1 MDNTIQSASDISRA
15 DHDLYAD
22 RLYQLIWQL
31 WSNVIA
37 RRAPAVPS
45 DIVTSGRLSIPD
57 DVDSSVYLQA
67 ISIWFQLRKIADD
80 NIAVRN
86 RREQEKQEGSTAGPG
101 SFEYAL
107 RHSPDRNLDDLKDTI
122 SSVLVGPTI
131 TAHPTE
137 TKRVTILEIHRR
149 IYRGLV
155 SLETELRGQ
164 KRGGHLVRE

>member
-57 DVDSSVYLQA
+57 DVDSSAYLQA

-86 RREQEKQEGSTAGPG
+86 RREQEKQEGSTTLYREGRRRG
-101 SFEYAL
+101 SK
-107 RHSPDRNLDDLKDTI
+107 SP
-122 SSVLVGPTI
+122 GPTR
-131 TAHPTE
+131 AA
-137 TKRVTILEIHRR
+137 EIPN
-149 IYRGLV
+149 V
-155 SLETELRGQ
+155 LREDRSG
-164 KRGGHLVRE
+164 RDATYHES